1 MLHNSDFKILI
12 VDDEEFNIDVVMGFL
27 EDENYKFNYTTNGK
41 DALKAIY
48 ANEFDLILLDIN
60 MPEMDGIEV
69 CKRIKNEIKYKD
81 IPIIFLSAYSD
92 METISN
98 AFAAGGVD
106 YLTKPFNG
114 VELIARVHTHIQIR
128 KYIHELK
135 VKQEKLAQLAST
147 DMQTGLPNRLRFS
160 SVLKKETL
168 SVKSNPSRL
177 SIAYLKIDNFQK
189 LNNMLGYKNADK
201 VLVKLAKLLRE
212 SIDEKHMPTRLF
224 SSDFAILM
232 PSTSLEVASHLLKKI
247 HDKIAITDFFGVK
260 ITCSTGLA
268 EYIKDESQDSFIL
281 RAEKIM
287 KSVKN
292 SGGNS
297 LSAKM
302 MND

>member
-1 MLHNSDFKILI
+1 MLNNSDFKILI

-27 EDENYKFNYTTNGK
+27 EDEGYKFNYTTNGK

-48 ANEFDLILLDIN
+48 SNDFDLILLDIN
-60 MPEMDGIEV
+60 MPEMNGIEV
-69 CKRIKNEIKYKD
+69 CKRIKSEIKYKD
-81 IPIIFLSAYSD
+81 IPIIFLSAYND

-114 VELIARVHTHIQIR
+114 IELIARVHTHIQMR

-147 DMQTGLPNRLRFS
+147 DMQTGLPNRLRFT

-168 SVKSNPSRL
+168 AIKSNPSRL
-177 SIAYLKIDNFQK
+177 SIAYIKIDNFQK

-201 VLVKLAKLLRE
+201 VLVKLAKLLLE

-232 PSTSLEVASHLLKKI
+232 PATSLELASHLLKKI
-247 HDKIAITDFFGVK
+247 HDKIAKTDFFGVK

-268 EYIKDESQDSFIL
+268 EYIKDESQDSFII

-287 KSVKN
+287 ESVKN

-297 LSAKM
+297 LSTKL
-302 MND
+302 MNA